1 MSATQTRMG
10 APYRYSETLI
20 MLAAALRVGLGIQ
33 YRQLEGTVG
42 KMIGE
47 SKTPSFSQL
56 RKRMGRLDMGTHRD
70 GMMAVSDPKHSG
82 ILAAGATGLK
92 QYNRGLRAVKSRA
105 WGRRGGCVRLAS
117 NVRRL
122 YSRCRYSC
130 RRSTMFSKRRCW

>member
-1 MSATQTRMG
+1 MG
-10 APYRYSETLI
+10 ARY
-20 MLAAALRVGLGIQ
+20 G
-33 YRQLEGTVG
+33 QLEGTVG

-47 SKTPSFSQL
+47 SRPSLSQL
-56 RKRMGRLDMGTHRD
+56 RKRMGRLDVGTHRD

-92 QYNRGLRAVKSRA
+92 QYNRGLCAVKSGA
-105 WGRRGGCVRLAS
+105 WGRRGGGVCAAGLY